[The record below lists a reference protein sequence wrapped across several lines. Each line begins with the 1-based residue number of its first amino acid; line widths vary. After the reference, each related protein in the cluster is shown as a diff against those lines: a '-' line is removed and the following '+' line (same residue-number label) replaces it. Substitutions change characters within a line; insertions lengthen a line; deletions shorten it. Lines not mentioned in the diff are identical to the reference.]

1 MSYNI
6 TNGAIY
12 KNELNLE
19 YHFVKVPKGIEF
31 TIYNLAGII
40 LKKQILPDF
49 DITDL
54 SQIVS
59 KARNNSLYQVAFI
72 YIISDENNSYPLI
85 TFTISR
91 DSKGYSIIS
100 YQAFGSN
107 YNISTKHK
115 FVKDNDIE
123 TNCIKIYENIFRKE

>member
-1 MSYNI
+1 MSYSI

-31 TIYNLAGII
+31 TIYNLAGVI
-40 LKKQILPDF
+40 LKRQILQDF

-72 YIISDENNSYPLI
+72 YIISDENNSI
-85 TFTISR
+85 QSVTFTVLR
-91 DSKGYSIIS
+91 DNNGYSIIS
-100 YQAFGSN
+100 YQMYGNN
-107 YNISTKHK
+107 YKVSTKHK
-115 FVKDNDIE
+115 FIRDSGIE
-123 TNCIKIYENIFRKE
+123 ADCIKIYENIFS